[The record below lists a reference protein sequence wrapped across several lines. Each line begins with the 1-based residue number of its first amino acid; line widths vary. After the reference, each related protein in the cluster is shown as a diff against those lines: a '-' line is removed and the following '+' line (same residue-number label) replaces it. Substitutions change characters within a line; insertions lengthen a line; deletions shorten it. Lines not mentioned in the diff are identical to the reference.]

1 MSRKVRY
8 NAKARADLNR
18 LYDFLLDRDVAAAER
33 ALDAIVDCVSGLAS
47 FPNKGRKIEHDGQ
60 QFRELPISFGRSGYL
75 ALYQLTPNGDV
86 NILAI
91 RHQREDDYR

>member
-18 LYDFLLDRDVAAAER
+18 LYDFLLDRDVKAAER
-33 ALDAIVDCVSGLAS
+33 ALNAIVSGVAGLVD
-47 FPNKGRKIEHDGQ
+47 FPNTGRKIEHDGQ
-60 QFRELPISFGRSGYL
+60 QLRELPIAFGRAGYV
-75 ALYQLTPNGDV
+75 ALYQFAENGNV
-86 NILAI
+86 LILAI

>member
-8 NAKARADLNR
+8 SAMARADLNR
-18 LYDFLLDRDVAAAER
+18 LYDFLLDRDAAAAER
-33 ALDAIVDCVSGLAS
+33 ALDAIVECVSGLAQY
-47 FPNKGRKIEHDGQ
+47 PNSGRKIEQDGQ
-60 QFRELPISFGRSGYL
+60 QFRELVIPFGRTGYL
-75 ALYQLTPNGDV
+75 ALYQLSPDGDV

>member
-33 ALDAIVDCVSGLAS
+33 ALVAIVDAVSGLAH
-47 FPNKGRKIEHDGQ
+47 FLITGRKLERDGQ
-60 QFRELPISFGRSGYL
+60 QLRELPIQFGRTGYV
-75 ALYQLTPNGDV
+75 ALYQLSSGGEVD
-86 NILAI
+86 ILAI

>member
-18 LYDFLLDRDVAAAER
+18 LYDFLLDRDVTAAER
-33 ALDAIVDCVSGLAS
+33 ALNAIVSGVAGLVD
-47 FPNKGRKIEHDGQ
+47 FPNTGRKIEHDGQ
-60 QFRELPISFGRSGYL
+60 QLRELPIAFGRAGYL
-75 ALYQLTPNGDV
+75 ALYQLADNGDV
-86 NILAI
+86 QILAI

>member
-18 LYDFLLDRDVAAAER
+18 LYDFLLDRDVKAAER
-33 ALDAIVDCVSGLAS
+33 ALNAIVSGVAS
-47 FPNKGRKIEHDGQ
+47 LVDFPNTGRKIEHDGEQ
-60 QFRELPISFGRSGYL
+60 LRELPITFGRAGYV
-75 ALYQLTPNGDV
+75 ALYQLAENGDV
-86 NILAI
+86 QILAI